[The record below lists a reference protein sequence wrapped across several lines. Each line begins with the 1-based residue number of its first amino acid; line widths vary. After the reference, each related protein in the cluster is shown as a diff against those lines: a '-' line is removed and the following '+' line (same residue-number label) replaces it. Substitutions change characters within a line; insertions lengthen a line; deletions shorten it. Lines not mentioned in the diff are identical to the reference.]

1 MAILEVFFY
10 LEVPHPPL
18 FYLWILKLHP
28 VSLLS
33 FLPDSSFLLFQT
45 VRQAF
50 PPPSVCYKV
59 EKLVWGLQLS
69 VYVNRRDPDF
79 SNMLASIGP
88 SISLL
93 SVMIN
98 PPPSPLAPLSLKPRP
113 TEVRQPLLL
122 CQASLSF
129 SWSNVYIYDHSMP
142 FKICN
147 GYCENNRHIQA
158 TTLCTS
164 GRNILS
170 EPNRYNFAHDR
181 VICSNFPRLLGTT
194 KKQLSTFQN
203 QMLMIFRV
211 FVESVESS
219 YCT

>member
-1 MAILEVFFY
+1 MIINGYFRSVFLFGGST
-10 LEVPHPPL
+10 PPL
-18 FYLWILKLHP
+18 FCLWILKLHP

-98 PPPSPLAPLSLKPRP
+98 PPQVRWHLFLWNQGPR
-113 TEVRQPLLL
+113 RSD
-122 CQASLSF
+122 SLSC
-129 SWSNVYIYDHSMP
+129 SAKHHSASAEVMFTYMITP
-142 FKICN
+142 CHLKYVMDTAKTIGIFKLQHCAQVGEISYQSLI
-147 GYCENNRHIQA
+147 GI
-158 TTLCTS
+158 
-164 GRNILS
+164 IL
-170 EPNRYNFAHDR
+170 
-181 VICSNFPRLLGTT
+181 
-194 KKQLSTFQN
+194 
-203 QMLMIFRV
+203 LMI
-211 FVESVESS
+211 ESS
-219 YCT
+219 AATFPDCWVQQRSSCQPFRIRC